1 MKVLVIGGTNIDI
14 NGLVSE
20 DLLLYNSN
28 IGKVETSVGGVGKN
42 IAENLVRLNVDT
54 TFLTA
59 IGDDDFGHQAK
70 NHFNN
75 IGLKIITP
83 NVKNEKTSTYLAIF
97 NEEDDFFVG
106 INDMKIIN
114 NLSVEFLK
122 DNIDFNKYGLIIIDS
137 NLDNET
143 ISYITNNCDKP
154 IYAEAISITKV
165 KKFKPHLHKLNGIK
179 CNLLEAQTLV
189 GTELGAEALIKILLE
204 RGLKEVFITDGAKGS
219 YYGEKDRICHLRP
232 LQSNI
237 KNTSGA
243 GDAFLSGVI
252 YAKINNF
259 DPLKY
264 GNALAKI
271 TLESN
276 QTNNPNLTVEK
287 LERTVKEY
295 ENRT

>member
-14 NGLVSE
+14 NGLVSDE
-20 DLLLYNSN
+20 LLLYNSN

-42 IAENLVRLNVDT
+42 IAENLVRLDVDT

-83 NVKNEKTSTYLAIF
+83 YIKNEKTSTYLAIF

-106 INDMKIIN
+106 INDMEILS
-114 NLSVEFLK
+114 NLSKEFLK
-122 DNIDFNKYGLIIIDS
+122 DNIDFDLYDLIIIDS
-137 NLDNET
+137 NLDHKT
-143 ISYITNNCDKP
+143 ISYITGNCSKP

-165 KKFKPHLHKLNGIK
+165 KKFKPYLNKLSGIK

-189 GTELGAEALIKILLE
+189 GAELGAEALIKSLLDC
-204 RGLKEVFITDGAKGS
+204 GLKEVFITDGAKGS
-219 YYGEKDRICHLRP
+219 YYGTKERISHLRP
-232 LQSNI
+232 LKSNI
-237 KNTSGA
+237 LNTSGA
-243 GDAFLSGVI
+243 GDAFFSGAI
-252 YAKINNF
+252 YAKINNL